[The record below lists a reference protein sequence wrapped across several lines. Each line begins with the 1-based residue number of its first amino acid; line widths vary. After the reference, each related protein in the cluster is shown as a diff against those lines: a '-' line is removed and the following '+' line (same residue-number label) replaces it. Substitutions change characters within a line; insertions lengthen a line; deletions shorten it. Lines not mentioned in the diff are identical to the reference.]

1 MKTLV
6 RRAATTSILLVV
18 CPLGW
23 AGPQEDVAAATQ
35 TWIEA
40 MSARDSDRV
49 AALYDPTAVLWGT
62 RSATIRDNPT
72 SVREYFNGLKTS
84 PASYKVTLNEQHIR
98 VLGDVAI
105 NSGSYTFSEVRDE
118 KTINRPS
125 RFSFVFAN
133 KNGRWLIVDHH
144 SSAVPAQ

>member
-1 MKTLV
+1 MMLAV
-6 RRAATTSILLVV
+6 CSI
-18 CPLGW
+18 GW
-23 AGPQEDVAAATQ
+23 AGPQEDVASATQ

-49 AALYDPTAVLWGT
+49 AALYDATAILWGT
-62 RSATIRDNPT
+62 RSATIRDNPA
-72 SVREYFNGLKTS
+72 SVREYFNGLKTA
-84 PASYKVTLNEQHIR
+84 PPSYKVTINDQHIR
-98 VLGDVAI
+98 VLGDVAV

-133 KNGRWLIVDHH
+133 KNGRWLIIDHH